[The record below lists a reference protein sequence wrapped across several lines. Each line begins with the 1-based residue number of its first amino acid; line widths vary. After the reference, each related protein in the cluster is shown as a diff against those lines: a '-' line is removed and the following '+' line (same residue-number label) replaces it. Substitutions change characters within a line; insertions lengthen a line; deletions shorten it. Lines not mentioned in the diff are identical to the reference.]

1 VKIKINLVVTKVSGV
16 DIDDEQAIK
25 ERVVEDIEGNLAA
38 IYMENPDYDDEDED
52 DQAETEYNVVVEDS
66 EIVE

>member
-25 ERVVEDIEGNLAA
+25 ERVVEDIESNLAA